1 MVVGL
6 LSKESFT
13 RLAGRWPV
21 SEGIFTARR
30 VLARLA
36 GRSKGVI
43 IEHGVRLD
51 GRTEI
56 EGRSRLLKNAS
67 VQGAQI
73 GFGSYVGMDSILDGV
88 RIGRFCSIGPYVR
101 VVTGRHPTKKIVS
114 THPAFYS
121 IRHQVGFGYAESQLV
136 DEFAYADEATRA
148 TVIIG
153 NDVWIGHGA
162 TLVAG
167 IRIGDGAV
175 IGASSLVTK
184 DVAPFTI
191 NFGVPSKTVSHRFDP
206 EEIALLLDSRW
217 WDRPEEWIRENAH
230 LFADIAAFTKA
241 LSPRGDGG

>member
-1 MVVGL
+1 VGL
-6 LSKESFT
+6 PSKES
-13 RLAGRWPV
+13 LAQLARRWPV
-21 SEGIFTARR
+21 SEGIFAARR
-30 VLARLA
+30 AFARLS
-36 GRSKGVI
+36 GRSRGVI

-56 EGRSRLLKNAS
+56 EGRCRLLRNAS

-73 GFGSYVGMDSILDGV
+73 GFGSYVGTDSILDGA

-101 VVTGRHPTKKIVS
+101 IVTGRHPTKKLVS

-121 IRHQVGFGYAESQLV
+121 TRRQAGFGYAETQLV
-136 DEFAYADEATRA
+136 DELAYADEATRA
-148 TVIIG
+148 TVIVG

-162 TLVAG
+162 SLIAG

-191 NFGVPSKTVSHRFDP
+191 NLGVPSKTVSHRFDAD
-206 EEIALLLDSRW
+206 EIALLLESRW
-217 WDRPEEWIRENAH
+217 WDRSEEWLRENAH
-230 LFADIAAFTKA
+230 LFGDIAAYAAA
-241 LSPRGDGG
+241 LSPRGDGR